1 MATKSTS
8 SSRLSGRRG
17 KEQCGAHDNKEGGQ
31 GQPCPLRE
39 AIEAVLRG
47 EPSAAVP
54 TLADW
59 IEDEELRRQ
68 HLLLAQLQDS
78 RGRRSPV
85 LPSGLLPPP
94 L

>member
-8 SSRLSGRRG
+8 SSQQSGRRDS
-17 KEQCGAHDNKEGGQ
+17 KSCGAHNNEEGGQ

-39 AIEAVLRG
+39 AIKAVLRG
-47 EPSAAVP
+47 EPSGAVP
-54 TLADW
+54 ILAEW

-68 HLLLAQLQDS
+68 HLLLSRLQDS
-78 RGRRSPV
+78 RGRRSPA
-85 LPSGLLPPP
+85 LPSVLLPPP

>member
-17 KEQCGAHDNKEGGQ
+17 NEKCGAHNNEEGGQ

-39 AIEAVLRG
+39 AIEAVQRG
-47 EPSAAVP
+47 EPAGAVP
-54 TLADW
+54 LLTAW

-78 RGRRSPV
+78 RGRRSPA
-85 LPSGLLPPP
+85 LPSVLLPPP

>member
-8 SSRLSGRRG
+8 SSQRSGRRDS
-17 KEQCGAHDNKEGGQ
+17 KSCGAHNNKEGGQ

-47 EPSAAVP
+47 ETAKAVP
-54 TLADW
+54 ILSEW

-68 HLLLAQLQDS
+68 HMLLSQLQDS
-78 RGRRSPV
+78 RGRRSPA